1 MASYGDLSFATRSSK
16 KHIKGM
22 EWPVKVSNTGGMFS
36 NNYNEESVKDGLI
49 QLLLTAR
56 GERPMRLDYGTDLRR
71 SVFAPLNETT
81 VNSLRQ
87 SVLTAISKYE
97 PRIIVRSFEVIPEDG
112 KSQID
117 ISLVFSLKNSV
128 LAHDTVLLTVN
139 TKGVVIHG

>member
-1 MASYGDLSFATRSSK
+1 MASYGDLSFATRGSK
-16 KHIKGM
+16 KQIKGM

-71 SVFAPLNETT
+71 SVFAPLDETT
-81 VNSLRQ
+81 VSNLRQ
-87 SVLTAISKYE
+87 SILNAISKYE
-97 PRIIVRSFEVIPEDG
+97 PRIVVRSFEVTPESS
-112 KSQID
+112 KSQINV
-117 ISLVFSLKNSV
+117 SLVFSLKNSV

-139 TKGVVIHG
+139 TKGVVIHD